1 MKKLAVLIAFVL
13 GAFILQAQEKENYKF
28 FMSANMGK
36 STFVGRSGISIINHD
51 QDKFEAIKLNGIIGW
66 DNNKQ
71 SFGLEFFLSG
81 TNAKYNDML
90 SESIGINGIGFFVG
104 GKYMLNNDL
113 FTELSAGAGLLCGRE
128 SIAYNTSTQKFD
140 FDPINRYGVYAKLGL
155 SFGVEVNSQMSFG
168 LKSDI
173 FAGALDGKDLPM
185 EIMQYKVKNNNA
197 IGTYSSSIFVK
208 IRL

>member
-1 MKKLAVLIAFVL
+1 
-13 GAFILQAQEKENYKF
+13 
-28 FMSANMGK
+28 
-36 STFVGRSGISIINHD
+36 
-51 QDKFEAIKLNGIIGW
+51 
-66 DNNKQ
+66 
-71 SFGLEFFLSG
+71 
-81 TNAKYNDML
+81 ML

-113 FTELSAGAGLLCGRE
+113 FTEFSAGAGLLCGRE

>member
-113 FTELSAGAGLLCGRE
+113 FTEFSAGAGLLCGRE

>member
-1 MKKLAVLIAFVL
+1 MKKLAVLIVLVL
-13 GAFILQAQEKENYKF
+13 GAFMLQAQEKENYKF
-28 FMSANMGK
+28 FMSADIGK
-36 STFVGRSGISIINHD
+36 ASFIARSGISMVDYN
-51 QDKFEAIKLNGIIGW
+51 QDKFDAIKFNGVIGW

-128 SIAYNTSTQKFD
+128 SITYKSPNVEFD
-140 FDPINRYGVYAKLGL
+140 FDPKNRYGAYAKLGL
-155 SFGVEVNSQMSFG
+155 SLGVEINSQMSFG
-168 LKSDI
+168 LKGEI
-173 FAGALDGKDLPM
+173 FGGALDSKDLPM
-185 EIMQYKVKNNNA
+185 EIMQYKVKNNNV
-197 IGTYSSSIFVK
+197 IGSYSSSIFVK

>member
-1 MKKLAVLIAFVL
+1 MKKLAVLIVFVL

-51 QDKFEAIKLNGIIGW
+51 QDKFEAIKFNGIIGW

-81 TNAKYNDML
+81 TNAKYDDML
-90 SESIGINGIGFFVG
+90 SESIGINGIGFFLG

-140 FDPINRYGVYAKLGL
+140 FDPINRYGAYSKLGL

-173 FAGALDGKDLPM
+173 FVGALDGKDLPM

-197 IGTYSSSIFVK
+197 IGAYSSSIFVK

>member
-1 MKKLAVLIAFVL
+1 MKKLAVLITFVL
-13 GAFILQAQEKENYKF
+13 GAFILQAQEKENHKF

-51 QDKFEAIKLNGIIGW
+51 QDKFEAIKFNGIIGL

-113 FTELSAGAGLLCGRE
+113 FTEFSAGAGLLCGRE

-155 SFGVEVNSQMSFG
+155 SFGVEVNSQTSFG
-168 LKSDI
+168 LKGEV

-197 IGTYSSSIFVK
+197 IGAYSSSIFVK

>member
-1 MKKLAVLIAFVL
+1 MKRLAVLITFVL

-36 STFVGRSGISIINHD
+36 SSFIGKSGISIIDHD
-51 QDKFEAIKLNGIIGW
+51 QDKFEAIKFNGIIGW

-90 SESIGINGIGFFVG
+90 SESIGINGVGFFVG
-104 GKYMLNNDL
+104 GKYMLNND
-113 FTELSAGAGLLCGRE
+113 FYTELSAGAGLLCGRE
-128 SIAYNTSTQKFD
+128 NIAYSTPTQKFD
-140 FDPINRYGVYAKLGL
+140 FDPINRYGAYAKVGL
-155 SFGVEVNSQMSFG
+155 SLGVEVNSQMSFG
-168 LKSDI
+168 LKGEV
-173 FAGALDGKDLPM
+173 FAGALDGKDLPT
-185 EIMQYKVKNNNA
+185 EIMQYKVKNNNV
-197 IGTYSSSIFVK
+197 IGAYSSSIFVK